1 MKTKLLLMLA
11 VCFSLVACKAE
22 TAQYSQQTDSGVT
35 QAKAVVQTQA
45 SGMTLEQENI
55 VRSYKVDNKPGA
67 VKHLYVISPYSGQVL
82 IYSTVKGKVTSS
94 KKSINPTMVAAMDGR
109 DVRGSFL
116 GFPVTIHGKTV
127 RTPQVMQE
135 SGTYGDSDPYIYWW
149 DVQGRYH
156 KHFVTGG
163 QILHISDQPMPIK
176 DVVINMELSSKS

>member
-11 VCFSLVACKAE
+11 VCFSLAACNSE
-22 TAQYSQQTDSGVT
+22 GSPRAQKTESGVS
-35 QAKAVVQTQA
+35 QAKATVKVQA

-55 VRSYKVDNKPGA
+55 VRSYDVDNKPGA
-67 VKHLYVISPYSGQVL
+67 IKHLYVISPYSGQAL

-94 KKSINPTMVAAMDGR
+94 KKSINPTLVSNADGDQVA
-109 DVRGSFL
+109 STFS
-116 GFPVTIHGKTV
+116 GFPVTIHNRLVVTG
-127 RTPQVMQE
+127 QVMQE

-163 QILHISDQPMPIK
+163 QILHISDQPLAIK
-176 DVVINMELSSKS
+176 NVVINMELASK